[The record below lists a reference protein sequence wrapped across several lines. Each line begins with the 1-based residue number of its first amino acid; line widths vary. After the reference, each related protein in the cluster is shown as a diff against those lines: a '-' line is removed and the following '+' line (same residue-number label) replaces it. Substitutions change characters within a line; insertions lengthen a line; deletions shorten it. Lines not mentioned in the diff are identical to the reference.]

1 MKFENLKKIP
11 NRLTMFRIFII
22 IIFIPTVLMDK
33 MISSYI
39 ALFLF
44 IIAAI
49 SDYLD
54 GYIARKYNIISNFG
68 KVMDPLADKIMV
80 ISALLCFIQLNVVPA
95 WMVIIIIAREFLI
108 SGIRIMAAKNG
119 DIIAASNW
127 GKAKTIT
134 EIIAIIAILVLLAI
148 VNTLEYLSI
157 STEKI
162 SILDF
167 QIRFVLLK
175 LIPYWLMFVVAV
187 TALISGLEYYFK
199 NSKIFENE
207 I

>member
-1 MKFENLKKIP
+1 MKFETLKKIP

-80 ISALLCFIQLNVVPA
+80 ISALLCFVQLNIVPA

-108 SGIRIMAAKNG
+108 SGIRIMAAKDG

-127 GKAKTIT
+127 GKIKTIT
-134 EIIAIIAILVLLAI
+134 EIIAIIAILVLLSI

-167 QIRFVLLK
+167 QIRVILLR
-175 LIPYWLMFVVAV
+175 LIPYWLMFFVAV

-199 NSKIFENE
+199 NIKLFENE

>member
-1 MKFENLKKIP
+1 MKFETIKKIP
-11 NRLTMFRIFII
+11 NRLTIFRIFII
-22 IIFIPTVLMDK
+22 MIFIPTVLMDR

-54 GYIARKYNIISNFG
+54 GYIARKYNIVSNFG

-80 ISALLCFIQLNVVPA
+80 ISALLCFIQLNIVPA

-108 SGIRIMAAKNG
+108 SGIRIMAAKEG

-134 EIIAIIAILVLLAI
+134 EIIAIIAILVLLCI

-167 QIRFVLLK
+167 QIRIIFLR

-187 TALISGLEYYFK
+187 IALISGLEYYFK
-199 NSKIFENE
+199 NIKLFENE

>member
-11 NRLTMFRIFII
+11 NRLTMFRILVI

-54 GYIARKYNIISNFG
+54 GYLARKYNIISNFG

-80 ISALLCFIQLNVVPA
+80 ISALLCFVQLNVVPA

-108 SGIRIMAAKNG
+108 SGIRIMAAKDG
-119 DIIAASNW
+119 DIIVASKW

-167 QIRFVLLK
+167 QIRIVLLK
-175 LIPYWLMFVVAV
+175 LIPYWLMFIVAV

-199 NSKIFENE
+199 NSKLFENE

>member
-1 MKFENLKKIP
+1 MKFENLRKVP

-22 IIFIPTVLMDK
+22 IIFIPMVLADK
-33 MISSYI
+33 MITSYI

-80 ISALLCFIQLNVVPA
+80 ISALLCFVQLNVVPA

-108 SGIRIMAAKNG
+108 SGIRIMAAKDG
-119 DIIAASNW
+119 DIIAASSW

-167 QIRFVLLK
+167 QIRIVLLK
-175 LIPYWLMFVVAV
+175 LIPYWLMFIVAV

-199 NSKIFENE
+199 NVKLFENE